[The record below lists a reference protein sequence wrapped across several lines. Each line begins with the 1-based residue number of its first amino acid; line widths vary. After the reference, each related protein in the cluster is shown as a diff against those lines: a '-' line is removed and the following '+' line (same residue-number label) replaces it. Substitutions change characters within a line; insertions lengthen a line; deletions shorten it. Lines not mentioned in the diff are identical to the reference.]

1 MGQGPWGD
9 PATEGLLALAV
20 ELLAAGDARGVPLV
34 RLVLVRE
41 CGREF
46 AEAVAAALQAGTPP
60 GAFTFLPEPPVGAP
74 AVAAAVEP
82 DLAPAPLHR
91 PDFQSADPLPES
103 GYASVAQVAAHFGVS
118 VKAVYRWMGSGR
130 IQAQRRPGGSYRIPV
145 TQFRPKRDGT

>member
-20 ELLAAGDARGVPLV
+20 HLMATGDARGIPLV
-34 RLVLVRE
+34 RLTLAPE
-41 CGREF
+41 CGRDF
-46 AEAVAAALQAGTPP
+46 ADTVADALLAGTPP
-60 GAFTFLPEPPVGAP
+60 SAFAFLPKGNSQPE
-74 AVAAAVEP
+74 VAAAIEP
-82 DLAPAPLHR
+82 DLPSPPVHR
-91 PDFQSADPLPES
+91 PDFQSASPLPES

-145 TQFRPKRDGT
+145 AQFRPKREGD